1 VGRAKASCGAAL
13 ERTLWFM
20 SEVVRRHYDGCY
32 EREWERLGRPYRRL
46 EFVTTLHLI
55 ARYFPTEGHIADIGG
70 GPGRYTAELLKR
82 GYRVTLVDL
91 SPCALSFAET
101 KLAELGLAPE
111 QVLCAD
117 ACDLSALPE
126 RAFDA
131 CLSMGPLYHIVE
143 PADRQRALCELR
155 RVLKPGAPAIV
166 AFLNPWGILR
176 AGLSEFPEE
185 YINLKRVRGLLKDW
199 IQAGEQEAFTEA
211 AFLTPPQILTELD
224 RAGLTLVSYAGAEGF
239 ASGMLDELGRMAEQ
253 TPEAYANVL
262 RLAAETCELPQYRDC
277 TEHLHAVVRA

>member
-1 VGRAKASCGAAL
+1 
-13 ERTLWFM
+13 M

-46 EFVTTLHLI
+46 ELVTTLHLI
-55 ARYFPTEGHIADIGG
+55 ERYFPPEGRIADIGG

-91 SPCALSFAET
+91 APRALGFAET
-101 KLAELGLAPE
+101 KLAELGLVPE

-117 ACDLSALPE
+117 ACDLAGLADG
-126 RAFDA
+126 AFDA
-131 CLSMGPLYHIVE
+131 ALCMGPLYHLVQPE
-143 PADRQRALCELR
+143 RRREALGELR

-176 AGLSEFPEE
+176 SGLAEFPEE
-185 YINLKRVRGLLKDW
+185 YINLERVRGLLKDW
-199 IQAGEQEAFTEA
+199 IQAGAEEAFTEA
-211 AFLTPPQILTELD
+211 VFLTPPQIMRELD
-224 RAGLTLVSYAGAEGF
+224 QAGLDVVSYAGAESF
-239 ASGMLDELGRMAEQ
+239 ASGMQDELGRMTEES
-253 TPEAYANVL
+253 PVAYANVL
-262 RLAAETCELPQYRDC
+262 KLAAETCELPQYRDC

>member
-1 VGRAKASCGAAL
+1 
-13 ERTLWFM
+13 M

-46 EFVTTLHLI
+46 ELVTTLHLI
-55 ARYFPTEGHIADIGG
+55 ERYFPPEGRIADIGG

-91 SPCALSFAET
+91 APRALEFAES
-101 KLAELGLAPE
+101 KLAELGLVPE

-117 ACDLSALPE
+117 ACDLAALPDQ
-126 RAFDA
+126 AFDG
-131 CLSMGPLYHIVE
+131 CLCMGPLYHIVE

-176 AGLSEFPEE
+176 AGLSEFPEAFADHE
-185 YINLKRVRGLLKDW
+185 HVRALLETW
-199 IQAGEQEAFTEA
+199 VQAGEQEAFTEA
-211 AFLTPPQILTELD
+211 VFLTPPQILAELD
-224 RAGLTLVSYAGAEGF
+224 QAGLALVSYAAAEGF
-239 ASGMLDELGRMAEQ
+239 ATGMFDALGRMAEQ
-253 TPEAYANVL
+253 APEAYANVL